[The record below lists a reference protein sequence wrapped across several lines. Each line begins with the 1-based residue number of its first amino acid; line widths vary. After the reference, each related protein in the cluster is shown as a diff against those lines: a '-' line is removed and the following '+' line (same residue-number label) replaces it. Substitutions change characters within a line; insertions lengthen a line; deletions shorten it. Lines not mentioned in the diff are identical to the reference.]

1 MDKKEQLLIPSP
13 VEDRISSISEEELS
27 FRGWTRDLMRERF
40 LERMRLDL
48 NSPQVGE
55 EAPDFELELLSK
67 NGERSGQK
75 LKLSSLRGKPT
86 GLIFGSYT

>member
-1 MDKKEQLLIPSP
+1 MNKKEQLLIPSP

-27 FRGWTRDLMRERF
+27 LRGWTRDLMREQF

-48 NSPQVGE
+48 NSPHVGE

-75 LKLSSLRGKPT
+75 
-86 GLIFGSYT
+86 

>member
-1 MDKKEQLLIPSP
+1 MSEKEQLLIPSP
-13 VEDRISSISEEELS
+13 VEDRISSISEEELN
-27 FRGWTRDLMRERF
+27 FRGWTRDLMRKRF

-48 NSPQVGE
+48 NSPQVSE
-55 EAPDFELELLSK
+55 EAPDFELALLSK

-75 LKLSSLRGKPT
+75 LELSSLRGKPT